1 MTASPGT
8 QLTGDRPLSG
18 VRVIDL
24 SWIIAGPTATRFLAM
39 MGAEVIK
46 VGSARRPDPSSRGA
60 PFQTY
65 NQSKRYA
72 ALNISKPEGLD
83 LAKRLLVISDVVVEN
98 FAAGVIERLGLG
110 YDAVAAVKPD
120 MIMISSS
127 GTGHSGPHKDYVAYG
142 SLLQHYTG
150 WNAIS
155 GYPNR
160 EPIKGGLWA
169 DPWVGMELAMVTVAA
184 LNHRMVTGEGQYID
198 LSMAEAL
205 SASIPEALLDYQM
218 NGEIPTPQGNRDDR
232 YAPHGAYHCA
242 GEDRWV
248 AIAVTNDAEWQALC
262 QVMERPDLAADPR
275 LSHAEGRRQHQ
286 DELDA
291 AIALWTRRQED
302 ETAMQRLQAA
312 GVPAGASLD
321 IARVYHHPQL
331 RDGGYL
337 TPRQTSDGEMRQ
349 LPGLPWRFAGL
360 DDHHIAAAPVLGQDN
375 GYVYQD
381 LLGLS
386 EAEMTRLVEAQ
397 IIY

>member
-1 MTASPGT
+1 
-8 QLTGDRPLSG
+8 
-18 VRVIDL
+18 
-24 SWIIAGPTATRFLAM
+24 

-72 ALNISKPEGLD
+72 ALNLAQPEGLV
-83 LAKRLLVISDVVVEN
+83 LAKQLIAISDVVVEN

-110 YDAVAAVKPD
+110 YDVVAAIKPD
-120 MIMISSS
+120 IVMVASS

-150 WNAIS
+150 WNSIS
-155 GYPNR
+155 GYPDR

-184 LNHRMVTGEGQYID
+184 LHYRALTGTGQYVD
-198 LSMAEAL
+198 VSMAEAL
-205 SASIPEALLDYQM
+205 SASIPEAILDFQM
-218 NGEIPTPQGNRDDR
+218 NGRIPEPQGNRDSV
-232 YAPHGAYHCA
+232 YAPHGVYPCA
-242 GEDRWV
+242 GTDQWI
-248 AIAVTNDAEWQALC
+248 AIAVTSDAEWQALC
-262 QVMERPDLAADPR
+262 RALERPDLAADSR
-275 LSHAEGRRQHQ
+275 LAAAVGRRQHQ

-291 AIALWTRRQED
+291 AISGWTQQRQD
-302 ETAMQRLQAA
+302 EAAMQHLQAA
-312 GVPAGASLD
+312 GVPAGPSLD
-321 IARVYHHPQL
+321 IARVYDNPQL

-337 TPRQTSDGEMRQ
+337 TPIQTHDGESRV
-349 LPGLPWRFAGL
+349 LPGLPWRFADL
-360 DDHHIAAAPVLGQDN
+360 AAPPVAAAPVLGQHN
-375 GYVYQD
+375 TYVYQE

-386 EAEMTRLVEAQ
+386 EAEIARLVEAQ